1 MPFYTGQGSGVVFTS
16 ESRPGE
22 VLYLQ
27 ANQWTLEIKDE
38 VINITNIKPMRDE
51 QILEPDL
58 QAFPTWEKY
67 GIPMEKINGGM
78 RETTVTVHGF
88 LYLDSDVDIENG
100 PSCPIINEKGEL
112 KLEYSDINQR
122 KRILF
127 KMDSVV
133 VTSTK
138 FDASVKGCIEYD
150 IEFQPL
156 TYEVDHM
163 VHPKAN

>member
-16 ESRPGE
+16 ATNPGAI
-22 VLYLQ
+22 LHLH
-27 ANQWTLEIKDE
+27 ANTWTLEIKDE
-38 VINITNIKPMRDE
+38 AINITNIKPMRDVN
-51 QILEPDL
+51 ILEPDL
-58 QAFPTWEKY
+58 QAFPTWQDY

-88 LYLDSDVDIENG
+88 LYLDSDLDIEDG

-112 KLEYSDINQR
+112 KLEYSDVNQR
-122 KRILF
+122 KRTLF
-127 KMDSVV
+127 KMNSVV

-156 TYEVDHM
+156 TYEVGYTI
-163 VHPKAN
+163 HPEAN